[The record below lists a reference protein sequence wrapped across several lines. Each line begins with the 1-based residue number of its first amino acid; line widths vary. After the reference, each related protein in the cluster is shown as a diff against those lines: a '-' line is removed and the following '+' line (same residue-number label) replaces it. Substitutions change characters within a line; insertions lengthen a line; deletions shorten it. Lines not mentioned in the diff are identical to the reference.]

1 MNKEV
6 SFNGIGYVAATFP
19 VSADAQNYL
28 KTNHL
33 NTKTGNVDINGKSLA
48 VKLNADGS
56 VGFGTGT
63 AADKL
68 LGIIIAYEQDGFAS
82 VQIAGGRD
90 GVPTAAALEAGVKS
104 VAVDKDGKLVAV
116 EGGKDV
122 TVAKPSKT
130 EELYASIIL

>member
-19 VSADAQNYL
+19 VSAAAQTYL
-28 KTNHL
+28 RENHL
-33 NTKTGNVDINGKSLA
+33 NVKTGNVDINGKNLA
-48 VKLNADGS
+48 VKLNADGT

-68 LGIIIAYEQDGFAS
+68 LGIIIVYEQDGFAS

-90 GVPTAAALEAGVKS
+90 DVPTGAALEAGVKGLAVNKDGKI
-104 VAVDKDGKLVAV
+104 VAVDGGRDVAV
-116 EGGKDV
+116 
-122 TVAKPSKT
+122 AKKST
-130 EELYASIIL
+130 SDNLYASILL

>member
-19 VSADAQNYL
+19 VSANAQTYL
-28 KTNHL
+28 KENHL
-33 NTKTGNVDINGKSLA
+33 NPKTGNVDINGKNLA
-48 VKLNADGS
+48 VKFNADGT

-68 LGIIIAYEQDGFAS
+68 LGIIIVYEQDGFAS

-90 GVPTAAALEAGVKS
+90 DVPTAAALEAGVKGL
-104 VAVDKDGKLVAV
+104 AVDKDGNIVAV
-116 EGGKDV
+116 EGGRDV
-122 TVAKPSKT
+122 VVAKPSS
-130 EELYASIIL
+130 EEEKYASILL